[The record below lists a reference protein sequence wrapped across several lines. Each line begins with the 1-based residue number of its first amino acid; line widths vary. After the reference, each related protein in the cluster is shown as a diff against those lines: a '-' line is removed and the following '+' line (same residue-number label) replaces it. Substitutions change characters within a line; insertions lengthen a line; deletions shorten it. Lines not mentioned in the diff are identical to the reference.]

1 VDNYIQVEVLL
12 SAFETVP
19 RSELINECVNQSQVE
34 YLIFLKD
41 YFLSIREYISNYFS
55 GSQITSIDLIESIQ
69 REEIEHQVKKW
80 LCLYRLIQWG
90 WIYVEDEAKLRDISI
105 GSNPGEL
112 FQLIIQNHVEGL
124 FAIHQA
130 NHYEFSSRK
139 SQKQLRLILKARAL
153 LDQRKKGEILN
164 NEVKDIVKE
173 IERLNQKGEDI
184 GCEFNYLY
192 YLCLSAFN
200 RNKDKKRIK
209 KEYQE
214 YQALEAEE
222 ERLLLKIWHPSRK
235 AQSWKVINQEIYE
248 TS

>member
-1 VDNYIQVEVLL
+1 MNNHIQIDTLL

-19 RSELINECVNQSQVE
+19 RSELMNECVNQSQVE

-41 YFLSIREYISNYFS
+41 YFLSVREYISNYFS
-55 GSQITSIDLIESIQ
+55 GNQITSIDLNDSIS

-80 LCLYRLIQWG
+80 LCLYDLIQWG
-90 WIYVEDEAKLRDISI
+90 WTYIEDEAKLRDISI
-105 GSNPGEL
+105 GSNPGEV

-139 SQKQLRLILKARAL
+139 SQKQLRLILKAKAL
-153 LDQRKKGEILN
+153 LDQRKKGSLLSD
-164 NEVKDIVKE
+164 EVKDMVEE
-173 IERLNQKGEDI
+173 IKRLNQKGEDI
-184 GCEFNYLY
+184 GYEFNYLY

-200 RNKDKKRIK
+200 QNKDKKRIK
-209 KEYQE
+209 KKYQE
-214 YQALEAEE
+214 YQALEGEE